1 MKDRDPF
8 SAWAS
13 GLLGQ
18 RVLGLRE
25 SERGGVFG
33 AVISE
38 RKPGSA
44 HCRIGSGWFVNFGSA
59 EVLGLDQ
66 QPFFAEELA
75 TGSLTWGTSCG
86 ASRVYQAVSPCVDL
100 ENGIAKI
107 AGCED
112 AILFNSVTTAHCG
125 VIPSLARRGRTRFL
139 LDAFVHN
146 SVHRACEIAAARGA
160 DVAAFKHN
168 DLADLRR
175 QIAEDDA
182 TPVIAVD
189 SIYSMTGEFAPLHE
203 LADIA
208 DEANGYLYVD
218 DAHGTG
224 LYGACGGG
232 YVTEVFGTVPDHV
245 LVAGSLSKALCGYGG
260 FLAGPQRLRPF
271 IECAAEGFLFNG
283 PIPAPYLVA
292 DQGIIQFL
300 QSADYAALLE
310 RVHQNRLALQ
320 DALRLAGLCPVTPES
335 HILAADVGEGKAIA
349 LGRKLFAGGIL
360 ANIAVFP
367 AVPHGHGVV
376 RFTPSVFHT
385 DEDIASLSRALATA

>member
-1 MKDRDPF
+1 MKNRDLF
-8 SAWAS
+8 DDWMR
-13 GLLGQ
+13 GRLGK
-18 RVLGLRE
+18 RVFGLRE

-33 AVISE
+33 AVIDE

-44 HCRIGSGWFVNFGSA
+44 HCRIESRWFVNFGSA
-59 EVLGLDQ
+59 AVLGLDW
-66 QPFFAEELA
+66 QPFFAEALA
-75 TGSLTWGTSCG
+75 SGALTWGTACG
-86 ASRVYQAVSPCVDL
+86 ASRVYQSASPCVDL
-100 ENGIAKI
+100 ENGIAEI
-107 AGCED
+107 TGCED
-112 AILFNSVTTAHCG
+112 AILFNSVTTGHCG

-160 DVAAFKHN
+160 EVDTFKHN
-168 DLADLRR
+168 DLADLQR
-175 QIAEDDA
+175 QVAEGDA

-189 SIYSMTGEFAPLHE
+189 SIYSMTGEFAPLRE

-208 DEANGYLYVD
+208 GEANGYLYVD

-300 QSADYAALLE
+300 GSPEYGSLLE
-310 RVHQNRLALQ
+310 RVRQNRLALLE
-320 DALRLAGLCPVTPES
+320 ALRVGGLCPVTPES
-335 HILAADVGEGKAIA
+335 HILAADIGDREAIE

-367 AVPHGHGVV
+367 AVRRGHGVV
-376 RFTPSVFHT
+376 RFTPSAFHT
-385 DEDIASLSRALATA
+385 EEDIASLSRALGTV